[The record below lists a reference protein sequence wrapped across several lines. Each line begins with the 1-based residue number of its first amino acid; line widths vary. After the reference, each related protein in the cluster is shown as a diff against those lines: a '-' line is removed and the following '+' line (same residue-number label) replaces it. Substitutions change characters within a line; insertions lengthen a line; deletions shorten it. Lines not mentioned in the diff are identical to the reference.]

1 MSPAEKAARHAKLY
15 KVVTTHTSHSWAA
28 ILVKQLLGQLGR
40 QGMARQTPYIPK
52 DRLEGAYKTAK
63 KRLFL
68 FDYDVSKT
76 VIDFLL
82 VGVLGVE
89 SFVSPPPFFLVWLL
103 RRSRSLLP
111 SLF

>member
-52 DRLEGAYKTAK
+52 DLLEKAYATAT

-68 FDYDVSKT
+68 FDYDVST
-76 VIDFLL
+76 FILESFVIDFHGPSHYLPL
-82 VGVLGVE
+82 
-89 SFVSPPPFFLVWLL
+89 WLL
-103 RRSRSLLP
+103 AASPLVFRF
-111 SLF
+111 LFL